1 LFLTCYQ
8 NYNFKMKFT
17 YKNIIKI
24 HMEISIKYNISA
36 GYFNINAIKGIIC
49 RMNDNFNNVDIYPTV
64 YDKAAVLFERIIK
77 CHPFIDGNKRTALA
91 SIIEYL
97 FINDLIFL
105 TFPSDVRFAVE
116 LAKVSLN

>member
-1 LFLTCYQ
+1 
-8 NYNFKMKFT
+8 
-17 YKNIIKI
+17 
-24 HMEISIKYNISA
+24 MEISIKYNISA